1 MATHTACK
9 SIWIAPEVRNERL
22 SPLIFVA
29 LEVMTN
35 NLITEFASGG
45 DATQNITWDHG
56 STSGVEYH
64 TFQLATQQEFV
75 ELDNQAGWGQWFI
88 STADEDGVR

>member
-1 MATHTACK
+1 MEPGVFLVAVDLALVANH
-9 SIWIAPEVRNERL
+9 
-22 SPLIFVA
+22 LIS
-29 LEVMTN
+29 
-35 NLITEFASGG
+35 EFASGS

-75 ELDNQAGWGQWFI
+75 ELNNQAGWGQWFL
-88 STADEDGVR
+88 STADDDGVR